1 MCLKRSRSSTIQIF
15 FASKAS
21 DILRCARIHSIRAA
35 HHPLMLSSLQI
46 QNFAIVAHAELHLN
60 DGLITITG
68 ETGAGK
74 SILIDALGLVLGE
87 RADSSMVKQDA
98 DFAEVNAH
106 FTVTPRIF
114 SWLQHADLPTQNCH
128 IRRLVYV
135 NGRSRA
141 LINQHAVS
149 VQQLRD
155 LGEHLVD
162 IHGQHAH
169 QSLLKQEVQRQLLD
183 AVAPDKTV
191 IEQVK
196 TSYQQW
202 KALTTELQ
210 QLGGNTQDRE
220 AKLALLRYQVQEL
233 AELELSDDALQQLE
247 TEHRRLAN
255 ATKLLDS
262 SQVALHLLDAD
273 DQNSTLF
280 CLNQARQQLSTVQQH
295 DPRLNNILNLL
306 ETAIIQT
313 QEATSELHDYIA
325 DLDIDPQHLQQ
336 LDQKLMK
343 LQDMARKHKV
353 KFNDLPHH
361 FAQLTHQLDELEN
374 YEHRAAELEG
384 KIAAVLKQYRE
395 FAKNLHQQRVN
406 IAAQLSQQITE
417 NMRQLGMPAGQ
428 LLIMVDEDECA
439 QPSATG
445 VDFVEFLVSTNP
457 GHAPRPLNK
466 VVSGGELSRIS
477 LAIQV
482 ITAQYSGVPTLVFD
496 EVDVGI
502 GGGVAEI
509 VGKLLLQLGQQRQ
522 VLCITHLAQVACQGM
537 SHLQVSKT
545 IHAQQTHTTLHWL
558 NPQQRVEEI
567 ARMLGGLEI
576 TPQTLA
582 HAAEMLNNATTTSHA
597 NAFVVHSINRV

>member
-1 MCLKRSRSSTIQIF
+1 
-15 FASKAS
+15 
-21 DILRCARIHSIRAA
+21 
-35 HHPLMLSSLQI
+35 MLSSLQI
-46 QNFAIVAHAELHLN
+46 QNFAIVSHAELHLN
-60 DGLITITG
+60 TGLITITG

-87 RADSSMVKQDA
+87 RADSNMVKQAA
-98 DFAEVNAH
+98 DFAQVDAH
-106 FTVTPRIF
+106 FTVTPKILT
-114 SWLQHADLPTQNCH
+114 WLQHADLPTQNCH
-128 IRRLVYV
+128 IRRLVYA

-141 LINQHAVS
+141 FINQHAIS

-169 QSLLKQEVQRQLLD
+169 QSLLKQDVQRHLLD

-210 QLGGNTQDRE
+210 QLGGNMQDRE

-233 AELELSDDALQQLE
+233 AELELSDAALQQLE
-247 TEHRRLAN
+247 AEHRRLAN
-255 ATKLLDS
+255 ATKLLDH
-262 SQVALHLLDAD
+262 SQAALNLLDAD
-273 DQNSTLF
+273 DQNSSLS
-280 CLNQARQQLSTVQQH
+280 CLNQARQQLCTVQQH
-295 DPRLNNILNLL
+295 DSRLNNILNLL

-313 QEATSELHDYIA
+313 QEATSELHDYMA

-353 KFNDLPHH
+353 KFNDLPHY
-361 FAQLTHQLDELEN
+361 FAQLSQQLHELEN
-374 YEHRAAELEG
+374 YEQRAAALEG
-384 KIAAVLKQYRE
+384 KIAAVLKHYRE
-395 FAKNLHQQRVN
+395 FAKNLHQQRVK
-406 IAAQLSQQITE
+406 IAAHLSQQITE
-417 NMRQLGMPAGQ
+417 NMQQLGMPAGQ
-428 LLIMVDEDECA
+428 LSIMVDEDECA
-439 QPSATG
+439 TPSAHG

-457 GHAPRPLNK
+457 GHAPRPLHK

-522 VLCITHLAQVACQGM
+522 VLCITHLAQVACQGT

-545 IHAQQTHTTLHWL
+545 LHAAHTHTTLHWL
-558 NPQQRVEEI
+558 NPRQRVEEI

-582 HAAEMLNNATTTSHA
+582 HAAEMLNTA
-597 NAFVVHSINRV
+597 HSTVKSDRNCIP